1 MNINITAQDMYQE
14 LISLSDDSLAEIWQ
28 FIEFVKYKKQ
38 QVIQES
44 SAIKLGGLWSDYNV
58 DITENDIK
66 EARHEMWG
74 HLGELNE

>member
-44 SAIKLGGLWSDYNV
+44 PTIKLGGLWRDYNV
-58 DITENDIK
+58 DITENDILQ
-66 EARHEMWG
+66 ARREMWS

>member
-14 LISLSDDSLAEIWQ
+14 LMTLPNDSLAEIWQ

-38 QVIQES
+38 PVIQES
-44 SAIKLGGLWSDYNV
+44 HPIKLGGLWRDYNV

-66 EARHEMWG
+66 EARREMWS